1 MKQHNQTYK
10 IRNMCKALQV
20 NKSGYYAYL
29 KRDDNVYKT
38 HTKQLI
44 QRIFDKHKQRIGA
57 PKMHAYLIQE
67 TICISKRTVGR
78 YMKNMELVAKN
89 RSPKR
94 KKTGGAHVDIPNIL
108 NREFTA
114 ESPNQKWVSDIT
126 YLPTRS
132 GWLYLC
138 IVLDLYSR
146 KIVSYDVALEMDT
159 SLVLR
164 SLNKAICCRN
174 IGLKNNLMFHS
185 DQGSQYTSTITQAFL
200 AQHGIEQSMSRRG
213 NCWDNACAE
222 SFFKSLKSE
231 LLEKELWTV
240 ETMKQALFE
249 YIEVYY
255 NQQRKHSTIGYCSPN
270 QFEIRKH

>member
-1 MKQHNQTYK
+1 MEQHKHEYK

-29 KRDDNVYKT
+29 KRSSSPYKT
-38 HTKQLI
+38 HIKKVM
-44 QRIFDKHKQRIGA
+44 QRIFDKHKQRIGS
-57 PKMHAYLIQE
+57 PKMYAHLIE
-67 TICISKRTVGR
+67 ENICISKKTVGR
-78 YMKNMELVAKN
+78 YMKNMGLVAKN

-94 KKTGGAHVDIPNIL
+94 KKTGGAHVNIANTL
-108 NREFTA
+108 NRAFTA
-114 ESPNQKWVSDIT
+114 ELPNQKWVSDIT

-164 SLNKAICCRN
+164 SLNKAIYSRN
-174 IGLKNNLMFHS
+174 IGLNHDLIFHS
-185 DQGSQYTSTITQAFL
+185 DQGSQYTSAMIQAFL
-200 AQHGIEQSMSRRG
+200 AQHGIKQSMSRRG

-231 LLEKELWTV
+231 LLEKESWSV

-255 NQQRKHSTIGYCSPN
+255 NQQRKHSAIGYCSPN
-270 QFEIRKH
+270 QFEMRIH